1 MGINVLT
8 SAFATPPVPAMTLA
22 GVQRGSSESASA
34 SGAGEA
40 KPSVPPR
47 VVFNP
52 RSHFDASAGVFVME
66 FRSASSGEVER
77 QFPDEQQL
85 RAYENAKKIEAARN
99 RGESVAAAVDSTPDA
114 KAPVVAEHATR
125 GKAETH
131 TDAAPAKGHQP
142 VRIEV

>member
-1 MGINVLT
+1 
-8 SAFATPPVPAMTLA
+8 MTLA
-22 GVQRGSSESASA
+22 GVQRGSSESAST
-34 SGAGEA
+34 SGSGEA
-40 KPSVPPR
+40 KPSVPR

-99 RGESVAAAVDSTPDA
+99 RGESAAAAVDPTPA
-114 KAPVVAEHATR
+114 TKAPVVAEHATR
-125 GKAETH
+125 GKAESH